1 MTVVERA
8 RQLRP
13 VIERAMQ
20 AMDDA
25 TALTAVEL
33 YPAWDGGGTAYAA
46 DERVRYGGVLYR
58 VLQAHTSQQA
68 WTPVDAPSLFA
79 RVLLPDPGE
88 TPAWEQ
94 PESTNPYMAGDRVT
108 HGGRTWVSTVDYNVW
123 EPGVYGW
130 EEV

>member
-1 MTVVERA
+1 MTIVERA

-20 AMDDA
+20 GLDDA

-33 YPAWDGGGTAYAA
+33 YPAWSGDGVPYAA

-68 WTPVDAPSLFA
+68 WTPADAPSLFA
-79 RVLLPDPGE
+79 KVLIPDPGDV
-88 TPAWEQ
+88 PAWEQ
-94 PESTNPYMAGDRVT
+94 PESTNPYMAGDKVT
-108 HGGRTWVSTVDYNVW
+108 HGGKTWVSTVDYNVW